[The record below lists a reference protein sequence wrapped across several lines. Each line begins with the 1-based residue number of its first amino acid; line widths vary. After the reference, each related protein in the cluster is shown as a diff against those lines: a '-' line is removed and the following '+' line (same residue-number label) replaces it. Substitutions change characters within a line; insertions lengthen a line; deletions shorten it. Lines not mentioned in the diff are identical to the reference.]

1 MLPICDKTKII
12 SKRVQNVILEVE
24 VGRLF
29 SLAFRL
35 GPCGDHIRVSVPVY
49 VVDLL
54 YKARA
59 KRQTPPAVTVEIVVV
74 MDALYVADARASG
87 QTTDQQLYDL
97 MTLKWTG
104 VIRLYSIYGRTQP
117 AKVKQF

>member
-1 MLPICDKTKII
+1 M
-12 SKRVQNVILEVE
+12 EVE

-35 GPCGDHIRVSVPVY
+35 GPFGDHNIRVSVPEY

-54 YKARA
+54 YKART

-117 AKVKQF
+117 AKANQF